1 MSEEEKR
8 AKKKVRRA
16 RGEGSLHRRNDGRW
30 AGSFLTE
37 EGKRVTVY
45 GKSQQEALEKL
56 RKSQYDYQQGLL
68 ATGPRQTPA
77 HYLEHWLEEVHKPAI
92 KLTTYAKYRRV
103 IDRHILPELGHLQL
117 KKLTPE
123 HLERLYAKKTREGLS
138 ASMVRHIHVILH
150 EALEQATR
158 KRYLAQNVSDL
169 VGDLPRIKRREAKII
184 TREQAQRLIA
194 AAKGTQLEAIV
205 ILAITT
211 GMRHG
216 EIIGLCWYDINDE
229 ERYLSVRRTVTRLS
243 GVKDRFQGRFEVT
256 SPKTEGG
263 QRTIMLADIALRAL
277 QEQRL
282 RQQEARVK
290 AGEKWQEHGL
300 VFANTQGGYLNPDYL
315 LDQFHRL
322 LEHAGLP
329 RMRLHDLR
337 HSAATILLGKGT
349 HPKLVQ
355 ELLGHSSIDITMDIY
370 SHVLPSMQHDMMEKW
385 DDFLRESE

>member
-16 RGEGSLHRRNDGRW
+16 RGEGSLHKRNDGRW
-30 AGSFLTE
+30 VGSFITE
-37 EGKRVTVY
+37 EGKRITVY

-56 RKSQYDYQQGLL
+56 RKAQYDYQQGLL
-68 ATGPRQTPA
+68 ATGPRQSLA
-77 HYLEHWLEEVHKPAI
+77 QYLEHWLEEVHKPAV

-103 IDRHILPELGHLQL
+103 IDKHILPEIGHLQL
-117 KKLTPE
+117 RKLTPE
-123 HLERLYAKKTREGLS
+123 HLERLYARKTREGLS

-150 EALEQATR
+150 EALEQAVR

-184 TREQAQRLIA
+184 TREQAQLLIA
-194 AAKGTQLEAIV
+194 AAKGTQLETIV

-216 EIIGLCWYDINDE
+216 EIIGLQWLDINVDE
-229 ERYLSVRRTVTRLS
+229 RCLSIRRTVTRLS
-243 GVKDRFQGRFEVT
+243 GVKDRFAGHFEVT

-263 QRTIMLADIALRAL
+263 QRTIMLASVVMQALK
-277 QEQRL
+277 EQQVR
-282 RQQEARVK
+282 QEAARLK

-300 VFANTQGGYLNPDYL
+300 VFCNTYGSYLNPDAL
-315 LDQFHRL
+315 LAQFHRL

-337 HSAATILLGKGT
+337 HSAATILLGKGA

-370 SHVLPSMQHDMMEKW
+370 SHVIPSMQHDLMEKW
-385 DDFLRESE
+385 DTFLEEE